1 MIWVITAMLW
11 HHDITGPTYSQY
23 KDEIFTSKVECLDH
37 IFWNKGELVYKLVE
51 VHGTREGK
59 TLKTW
64 AFYCEGT
71 QLEEV

>member
-1 MIWVITAMLW
+1 MINNKNIILFC
-11 HHDITGPTYSQY
+11 ILLLFYFYKSNKTYINY
-23 KDEIFTSKVECLDH
+23 LKYPNH

>member
-23 KDEIFTSKVECLDH
+23 KDETFTSKIECLDH

-51 VHGTREGK
+51 VHGTRE
-59 TLKTW
+59 
-64 AFYCEGT
+64 
-71 QLEEV
+71 